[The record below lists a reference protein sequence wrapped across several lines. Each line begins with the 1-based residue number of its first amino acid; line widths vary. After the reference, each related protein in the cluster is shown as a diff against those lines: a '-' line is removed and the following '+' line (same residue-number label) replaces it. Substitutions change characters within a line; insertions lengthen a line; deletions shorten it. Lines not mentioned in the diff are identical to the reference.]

1 MKIIII
7 IFLTIFYGLT
17 LYGVSPYTTKFQ
29 DLLST
34 YKNIHPYIGFENKR
48 YTRRLIPYDYIHN
61 SYKKV
66 RTIESLGPTTLLGEL
81 SKIDV
86 HLTMDI
92 GADFSRSIF
101 YMPSMYLM
109 VSRNFYPHWSTSIK
123 PFITVS
129 SKFDLG
135 VNTEPTADL
144 SLYDAGIET
153 IFFTRILISMRTR
166 SVNDVNGFT
175 FMLMP
180 SVIDSDSYN
189 ANTPHWY
196 LPRIENQPGFRAG
209 LIGNYYEVSYSQ
221 GFWEDSIPL
230 AALVKF
236 NFEYFEVSALY
247 QNNSKSSLSPDDFDF
262 SQHLFQVSSAGK
274 IPLLDEKLWINLLL
288 EYTLKVDVAH
298 YIRNEIG
305 IEYSVFNI
313 AIRPMFYLP
322 YSSDNNVNKDNSLF
336 LLEYTA
342 YIKYNQFT
350 FGFQGST
357 DERYY
362 LMGKIVF

>member
-1 MKIIII
+1 MKVIVI
-7 IFLTIFYGLT
+7 IFLTIFYSVT
-17 LYGVSPYTTKFQ
+17 LYGESPYTTKFQ
-29 DLLST
+29 DLLLT

-61 SYKKV
+61 SYRRV
-66 RTIESLGPTTLLGEL
+66 RTIESLGSSTLLNEL
-81 SKIDV
+81 AKIDV

-101 YMPSMYLM
+101 YMPKMYLM
-109 VSRNFYPHWSTSIK
+109 VSRSFYPHWSTSIT
-123 PFITVS
+123 PFLTVS

-135 VNTEPTADL
+135 PDAEPNGSL

-153 IFFTRILISMRTR
+153 IFLTRILVSMRTR

-175 FMLMP
+175 FMLIP
-180 SVIDSDSYN
+180 SVVDSDSYN
-189 ANTPHWY
+189 KNTPHWY
-196 LPRIENQPGFRAG
+196 LPRIENAPGFRSG
-209 LIGNYYEVSYSQ
+209 IIGNYYEVSYSQ
-221 GFWEDSIPL
+221 GFWEDSSPL

-236 NFEYFEVSALY
+236 NFEYFEVSLLY
-247 QNNSKSSLSPDDFDF
+247 QHNGQSSLSPDSSDF

-274 IPLLDEKLWINLLL
+274 IPVLNEKLWINLLL
-288 EYTLKVDVAH
+288 EYTFKADVAH

-305 IEYSVFNI
+305 LEYSIFNI
-313 AIRPMFYLP
+313 AIRPMVYLP
-322 YSSDNNVNKDNSLF
+322 YTDNDNDKSIF

>member
-1 MKIIII
+1 MKVIVIY
-7 IFLTIFYGLT
+7 FFAIFYSVT
-17 LYGVSPYTTKFQ
+17 LYGKSPYTTKFQ
-29 DLLST
+29 ELLSS
-34 YKNIHPYIGFENKR
+34 YVAIHSYIGFENKR
-48 YTRRLIPYDYIHN
+48 YERRLIPYDYIHD
-61 SYKKV
+61 SYRRE
-66 RTIESLGPTTLLGEL
+66 RTIDSLGKPTLLSEL
-81 SKIDV
+81 AKIDV
-86 HLTMDI
+86 HLTMEI

-101 YMPSMYLM
+101 YMPNMYLM
-109 VSRNFYPHWSTSIK
+109 VSRSFYPHWSTAIT
-123 PFITVS
+123 PFLTVS

-135 VNTEPTADL
+135 LNSEPNGSL

-153 IFFTRILISMRTR
+153 IFLTRILFSMRTR

-175 FMLMP
+175 FMLLP
-180 SVIDSDSYN
+180 SVVDSSSYN

-221 GFWEDSIPL
+221 GFWESSSPL
-230 AALVKF
+230 AALIKF
-236 NFEYFEVSALY
+236 NFEYFEISALY
-247 QNNSKSSLSPDDFDF
+247 QHNGQSSLSPDESDF

-274 IPLLDEKLWINLLL
+274 IPILDEKFWINLLL
-288 EYTLKVDVAH
+288 EYTFKLNVAH

-305 IEYSVFNI
+305 LEYGIFNI
-313 AIRPMFYLP
+313 AVRPMVYLSNNDTHTNTD
-322 YSSDNNVNKDNSLF
+322 SSVF

-362 LMGKIVF
+362 LMGKIIF